1 MAKTIV
7 KPALRPENS
16 NFSSGPCAKRPGYSL
31 DALGNALL
39 GRSHR
44 AAPLKARLAEVID
57 RSRAIL
63 GIPADWR
70 VAIVPASDTG
80 AIEMAMWSMLGARGV
95 DVLSFES
102 FSGQWATDVV
112 KQLKLPNAR
121 VLEAPYG
128 QLPDLAQVNF
138 DNDVVF
144 AWNGTTSGVRVPN
157 GDWIPADRAGLTI
170 CDATSAAFCMDMPYD
185 KLDVVTWS
193 WQKGLGGEAAHG
205 MLAISP
211 RAAERL
217 TTYKPAWP
225 LPKIFRMTSNG
236 KLNEGLFRGETLNTP
251 SMLCVEDT
259 LDSLGWAEQ
268 SGGLKGLIERSQENL
283 QAVASWVART
293 PWVEFLAEVP
303 ATRSTTALCL
313 KLTAPWFAALGEDAA
328 FKAVRRIA
336 VLLEKEG
343 VAFDIAGHRDAP
355 AGLRIWGGPTVE
367 AGDIA
372 LMVPWIEWAH
382 AIVEAEHAA
391 LTQAAE

>member
-170 CDATSAAFCMDMPYD
+170 CDATSAAFCMDLPYD